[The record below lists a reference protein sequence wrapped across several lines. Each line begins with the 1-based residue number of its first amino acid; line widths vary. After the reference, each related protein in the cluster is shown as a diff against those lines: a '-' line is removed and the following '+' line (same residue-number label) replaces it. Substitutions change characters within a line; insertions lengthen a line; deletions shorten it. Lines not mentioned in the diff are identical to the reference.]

1 MVFAKDNVFARV
13 EEQFHLLV
21 CLFSHTLTII
31 PNSMSGHNKWS
42 KIKYVKAKEDAKKG
56 KVFARFA
63 HEIMLA
69 AKSGGGDPDLNP
81 RLRAAIDGAKA
92 VSTPKENIERAIK
105 KGTGELGGA
114 PSRRLL
120 MKATARRARLS

>member
-1 MVFAKDNVFARV
+1 
-13 EEQFHLLV
+13 
-21 CLFSHTLTII
+21 
-31 PNSMSGHNKWS
+31 MSGHNKWS

-81 RLRAAIDGAKA
+81 RLR
-92 VSTPKENIERAIK
+92 
-105 KGTGELGGA
+105 
-114 PSRRLL
+114 RRHGRGQGRVHPQG
-120 MKATARRARLS
+120 KY

>member
-1 MVFAKDNVFARV
+1 
-13 EEQFHLLV
+13 
-21 CLFSHTLTII
+21 
-31 PNSMSGHNKWS
+31 MSGHNKWS

-105 KGTGELGGA
+105 KGTGELGGL
-114 PSRRLL
+114 PSRRLP
-120 MKATARRARLS
+120 MKATAPQARLS

>member
-1 MVFAKDNVFARV
+1 
-13 EEQFHLLV
+13 
-21 CLFSHTLTII
+21 
-31 PNSMSGHNKWS
+31 MSGHNKWS

-114 PSRRLL
+114 TIQEITYEGYGPSG
-120 MKATARRARLS
+120 TAFLIDRKSVV

>member
-1 MVFAKDNVFARV
+1 
-13 EEQFHLLV
+13 
-21 CLFSHTLTII
+21 
-31 PNSMSGHNKWS
+31 MSGHNKWS

-105 KGTGELGGA
+105 KAPENWEEL
-114 PSRRLL
+114 PSRRLP
-120 MKATARRARLS
+120 MKATAPQARLS

>member
-1 MVFAKDNVFARV
+1 
-13 EEQFHLLV
+13 
-21 CLFSHTLTII
+21 
-31 PNSMSGHNKWS
+31 MSGHNKWS

-69 AKSGGGDPDLNP
+69 AKIGGGDPDVKP
-81 RLRAAIDGAKA
+81 RLRAGIDGAKA

-114 PSRRLL
+114 LL
-120 MKATARRARLS
+120 GIPHPFYHYPYPAAGNHGGAVPF